1 MSPPPGGLPWPP
13 NQNSL
18 PPLQVIVHH
27 IYFIL
32 SSKQLSLWN
41 DFICLFIFFLFSS
54 WDQGSYLLL
63 PRQFQAVKTYLK
75 MMCWMNEWINIQWI
89 FHCLQMPRKWALVK
103 IVMYSC
109 RCRILHN
116 CRRYTAP
123 YVWHIQCTPYTA
135 MCSNHGV
142 LGPLGDG
149 NWKAQIPKKVQRPQ
163 LQVPRSFPPGHVHWQ
178 DSTSLFV
185 LTFFSVSSCVSSL
198 HHSDTLI
205 LVIALSCSRL
215 SSVPPAHISV
225 NLMPFGF
232 CHQLPS
238 PLHIPNSDSPEGKSF
253 RPQFSYL
260 GGIFMLSLLTG
271 CQAANGL
278 ATDTGLYALLNH
290 LPPWGEKSTA
300 QNRLHPGKGLHVG

>member
-1 MSPPPGGLPWPP
+1 
-13 NQNSL
+13 
-18 PPLQVIVHH
+18 
-27 IYFIL
+27 
-32 SSKQLSLWN
+32 
-41 DFICLFIFFLFSS
+41 
-54 WDQGSYLLL
+54 
-63 PRQFQAVKTYLK
+63 
-75 MMCWMNEWINIQWI
+75 MCWMNEWINIQWI

-163 LQVPRSFPPGHVHWQ
+163 LQVPRSFPPGHIHWQ
-178 DSTSLFV
+178 DSASLFV
-185 LTFFSVSSCVSSL
+185 LTFLSVSSCVSSL

-215 SSVPPAHISV
+215 SSAPPAHIFCQPHAFWFLSPTASSSPHSQFRFPRGKIFSASV
-225 NLMPFGF
+225 FLFGWNLHAPPA
-232 CHQLPS
+232 HWLPS
-238 PLHIPNSDSPEGKSF
+238 SQWLGHRHWVVSSAQSPAPLRGKVYSTERASPWERSTGGVVSPSF
-253 RPQFSYL
+253 NQGAYHWLDLHFSSLRRARKRPCDGRQ
-260 GGIFMLSLLTG
+260 
-271 CQAANGL
+271 
-278 ATDTGLYALLNH
+278 
-290 LPPWGEKSTA
+290 
-300 QNRLHPGKGLHVG
+300 